1 MQHVLRTQFADRT
14 VITIAH
20 RLETIID
27 SDRVLVMDAGRVAEF
42 DSPSKLLARPDS
54 IFKHLCLQT
63 GPAQYRS
70 LCEAATRH
78 DNTMRQ
84 LRELVAAADSLG
96 GMPAAIRAAALA
108 KSVVH
113 A

>member
-84 LRELVAAADSLG
+84 LRDLVAAADSLG
-96 GMPAAIRAAALA
+96 GMPAAMRAAALA